1 MMTRGGRFLYAGQ
14 GVVVVVVVVALL
26 VSRELFN
33 IRVVTPAMRFPRAL
47 NAKT

>member
-14 GVVVVVVVVALL
+14 GVVVVVVALL